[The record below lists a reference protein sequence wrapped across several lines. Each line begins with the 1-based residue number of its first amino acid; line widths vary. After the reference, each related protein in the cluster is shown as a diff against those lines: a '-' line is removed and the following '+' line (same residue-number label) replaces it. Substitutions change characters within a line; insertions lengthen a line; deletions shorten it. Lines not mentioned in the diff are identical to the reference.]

1 MSKFRI
7 HYSKRPE
14 FFRPPART
22 IASLA
27 LSHAFVRAIDAAD
40 RDDVFCAMQA
50 ENWKPTKTDIAF
62 LAHNEIRHA
71 SMSVDD
77 VLHNCETGEWFQ
89 VLDIGWRKLS

>member
-1 MSKFRI
+1 MPKFRV

-40 RDDVFCAMQA
+40 RDDVFCAMQT
-50 ENWKPTKTDIAF
+50 ENWKPTTKDKQF

-77 VLHNCETGEWFQ
+77 VLHNCNTGEWFQ